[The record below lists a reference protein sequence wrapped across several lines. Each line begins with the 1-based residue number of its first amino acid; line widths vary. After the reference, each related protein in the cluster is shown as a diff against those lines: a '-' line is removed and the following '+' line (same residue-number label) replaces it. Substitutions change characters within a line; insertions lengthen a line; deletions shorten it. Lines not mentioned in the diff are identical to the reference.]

1 MAQRTCPFFC
11 FPCFLTVRGKGTL
24 KEVETTSPG
33 SLWQFLSV
41 LLLFDCTVGQRG
53 FFLRRL
59 RRLCTHTSPLGVRNL
74 LQKTNPGLSGK
85 GKLSEM
91 LQLYASRI
99 KFLDENECLCQHQG
113 NQQVL
118 VPSAGWPL

>member
-1 MAQRTCPFFC
+1 MAQRMCPFFC
-11 FPCFLTVRGKGTL
+11 FPCFLTVHGKGTS

-41 LLLFDCTVGQRG
+41 LLLFVCTVVQME

-59 RRLCTHTSPLGVRNL
+59 RTLYTHASPLGVRNL
-74 LQKTNPGLSGK
+74 LQKTNPGLTGK

-91 LQLYASRI
+91 LQMYVSRI

-118 VPSAGWPL
+118 VPNAG